1 MDYFYA
7 IGLDVSLR
15 DKALHNIRNRIQLT
29 PKQNNGVIHALNYY
43 VLKEFGRKRPSPD
56 VCRWV

>member
-1 MDYFYA
+1 ML
-7 IGLDVSLR
+7 GLDVSLR
-15 DKALHNIRNRIQLT
+15 DKALYNIRNSIQLT

-56 VCRWV
+56 VCRWA